1 MHHRFLVALCVSSI
15 SLAACSE
22 NKTAA
27 DSQSPDPGS
36 DEYAA
41 ADAPMLG
48 AIFTA
53 DDAANCDLLTET
65 GRQML
70 FEESFSYSD
79 EMEMNPVA
87 NAPFTVEGLD
97 RQIEPSIILPHPG
110 EDRYE
115 VWISLDGPWLGL
127 TVSAIGYR
135 FMPRTD
141 YPTSV
146 RLYFTEPV
154 ETVAS
159 TLAEAGFPVN
169 ADGSVKRTVLG
180 EDGAMYDY
188 YGLVSF
194 VEEAGTETVFECN
207 EQGWDQGD

>member
-1 MHHRFLVALCVSSI
+1 M
-15 SLAACSE
+15 
-22 NKTAA
+22 T
-27 DSQSPDPGS
+27 
-36 DEYAA
+36 
-41 ADAPMLG
+41 
-48 AIFTA
+48 T
-53 DDAANCDLLTET
+53 DDAANCSLLTEA
-65 GRQML
+65 GQQML

-79 EMEMNPVA
+79 EMEMDPVA

-115 VWISLDGPWLGL
+115 VWINLDGPWLGL

-135 FMPRTD
+135 FLPRTD

-154 ETVAS
+154 DTVAS